1 MKSQK
6 ARKQSVVITEK
17 SLQQEIMWK
26 LRAMGWLV
34 LRLPPS
40 IYSSQ
45 GLPDLLAIKG
55 SDYMLIE
62 VKSQKGRLSRKQ
74 VLFHILVEQVN
85 GNIVVARSWEDVKN
99 YLNQKGNQPLAGL
112 SKKKGG
118 IKGEVFR

>member
-26 LRAMGWLV
+26 LKAMGWLV

-62 VKSQKGRLSRKQ
+62 VKSSRGKLSKKQ
-74 VLFHILVEQVN
+74 VLFHELIKQAN
-85 GNIVVARSWEDVKN
+85 GNIVVAKSWQDVEN
-99 YLNQKGNQPLAGL
+99 YLRRKYGNY
-112 SKKKGG
+112 
-118 IKGEVFR
+118 RNNN